1 MDLESLRQDVRD
13 ARHGMLDLLCKLH
26 RIEEKLEQHLSDER
40 AQDVDTFDLGASA
53 VTPKEAEP
61 PAAPRA
67 SLMFRTGLCA
77 KINSTTRQHEHQIK
91 TQNANANHTTCTNF
105 LRAFGHTRALPTRTQ
120 DHTSDMGSDSTKDSS
135 KDVVVDGQTVA
146 GARDD
151 ARLTELNIN
160 AFRLAAMQA
169 IQASPETEIVALLE
183 K

>member
-13 ARHGMLDLLCKLH
+13 ARHGMLDMLCKLH
-26 RIEEKLEQHLSDER
+26 RIEEKLEQQLSDER

-77 KINSTTRQHEHQIK
+77 KIHSTTRQHEHQIK

-151 ARLTELNIN
+151 ARLTELNIY
-160 AFRLAAMQA
+160 
-169 IQASPETEIVALLE
+169 I
-183 K
+183 